1 MRKGIN
7 LQIQE
12 VRLTLNSINPKKSTS
27 KYTVIKL
34 LKTNGKTGESVVL
47 YTKERWIKWPSFSS
61 ETKEAK
67 RRCSFLFFNLTFKE
81 KNYQCSFLYQAKL
94 CFGNKGEIKTFSEGK
109 RRESSSNR
117 STLKNKSPSRKREMI
132 SVGNLQLQEWR
143 MQNRNGRYL
152 INIVDF
158 FSY

>member
-1 MRKGIN
+1 MKDISF
-7 LQIQE
+7 QIQKTE
-12 VRLTLNSINPKKSTS
+12 WTPTRIHFKGFTPRYII
-27 KYTVIKL
+27 IKW